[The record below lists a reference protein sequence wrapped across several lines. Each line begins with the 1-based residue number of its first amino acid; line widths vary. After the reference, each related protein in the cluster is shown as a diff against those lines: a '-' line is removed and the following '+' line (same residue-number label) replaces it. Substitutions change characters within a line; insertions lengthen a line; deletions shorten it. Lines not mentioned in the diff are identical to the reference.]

1 MGYSVGK
8 FGVDGYFGDGTL
20 LAVKCFQRDC
30 NLMIDGIVGENT
42 WNRIMRE

>member
-1 MGYSVGK
+1 
-8 FGVDGYFGDGTL
+8 
-20 LAVKCFQRDC
+20 DC